1 MVERARDTIA
11 LYPHPRSALIPLLHL
26 AQEQDGWVSPEAMEH
41 IAELLDITEAE
52 VLGTCSF
59 YEMFKREPVG
69 KYVVNVCTNLSPTGQ
84 HLVAICT
91 NIACLLNGGYEL
103 LEHAEEKL
111 GIKAGATTADGN
123 FTIEEVECIALC
135 GQAPCLAVNWRFFG
149 KVSNQGFD
157 HLVDELAAGRLEGE
171 IPSHGTLC
179 RTRRAVGLVAGAPE
193 DAVVEPV
200 QEHTPVEEQ
209 G

>member
-1 MVERARDTIA
+1 MARLSQPMVERARDTIA

-41 IAELLDITEAE
+41 IGELLDITPAE
-52 VLGTCSF
+52 VLGTASF
-59 YEMFKREPVG
+59 YDMLFLEPAG
-69 KYVVNVCTNLSPTGQ
+69 KY
-84 HLVAICT
+84 LVAICT

-111 GIKAGATTADGN
+111 GIKAGATTPDGK

-149 KVSNQGFD
+149 KVTNEGFD
-157 HLVDELAAGRLEGE
+157 QLVDELGAGRLADE
-171 IPSHGTLC
+171 IPPHGTLC
-179 RTRRAVGLVAGAPE
+179 RTRRAVGLVAGVPE
-193 DAVVEPV
+193 GAAVEPV

-209 G
+209 H

>member
-1 MVERARDTIA
+1 MARLSPPMVDRARDTIA

-26 AQEQDGWVSPEAMEH
+26 AQEQDGWVTPEAMEH
-41 IAELLDITEAE
+41 IGELLDITPAE
-52 VLGTCSF
+52 VLGTASF
-59 YEMFKREPVG
+59 YDMLFLEPAG
-69 KYVVNVCTNLSPTGQ
+69 K

-111 GIKAGATTADGN
+111 GVKAGATTADGN

-149 KVSNQGFD
+149 SVSNEGFD
-157 HLVDELAAGRLEGE
+157 HLVDELAAGRLDAE
-171 IPSHGTLC
+171 IPPHGTLC
-179 RTRRAVGLVAGAPE
+179 RTRRAVGLLAGAPE
-193 DAVVEPV
+193 DAAVEPV
-200 QEHTPVEEQ
+200 QEHTAVEEQ
-209 G
+209 S

>member
-1 MVERARDTIA
+1 MARLSPPMVERARETMA

-26 AQEQDGWVSPEAMEH
+26 AQEQDGWVTPEAMEH
-41 IAELLDITEAE
+41 DGELLELTPAE
-52 VLGTCSF
+52 VLGTASF
-59 YEMFKREPVG
+59 YDMLFLE
-69 KYVVNVCTNLSPTGQ
+69 PTGR
-84 HLVAICT
+84 HLIAICT
-91 NIACLLNGGYEL
+91 NIACLLNGGYQL

-111 GIKAGATTADGN
+111 GVKAGATTADGR

-149 KVSNQGFD
+149 KVSNEAFD
-157 HLVDELAAGRLEGE
+157 HLVDELAAGRLAEE
-171 IPSHGTLC
+171 IPPHGTLC

-193 DAVVEPV
+193 DAAVEPV

-209 G
+209 R